1 MPTFS
6 SPIGARRSTLI
17 PTSVNDRALVLGG
30 GGVAGIAWMTGLLFG
45 LSEGDIDLRN
55 AELILGTSAG
65 SVVGAQA
72 GCSVSLEELY
82 RRQVDPAL
90 QTREI
95 TPDPR
100 LLEQRLKAFPP
111 VAIPCDRAE
120 LTRKVGQWALRAPTV
135 SEAERR
141 SVVANR
147 LPAHAW
153 PDRLLRITAV
163 DTETGEIRIFDRQSG
178 ISLVEAVAAS
188 CAVPGVWP
196 PVTIDGRRY
205 MDGGV
210 RSLDNADLAQGYGRI
225 VILSPNGLRADEI
238 VAFPLREQLDILE
251 NAGAKTYVI
260 EPDDSSRTA
269 IGINPLLPE
278 TRKPAAEAGRAQGKS
293 IAEDLGHFWA

>member
-1 MPTFS
+1 M
-6 SPIGARRSTLI
+6 
-17 PTSVNDRALVLGG
+17 NDRALVLGG

-45 LSEGDIDLRN
+45 LSEHGVDLRN

-65 SVVGAQA
+65 SAVAAQL
-72 GCSVSLEELY
+72 GCPISLEELY

-100 LLEQRLKAFPP
+100 LLQALLQAFPATATP
-111 VAIPCDRAE
+111 GNRAE
-120 LTRKVGQWALRAPTV
+120 LTRNVGQWALRAPTV
-135 SEAERR
+135 TEAERR
-141 SVVANR
+141 SVVAAR

-153 PDRLLRITAV
+153 PDRVLRLTAV
-163 DTETGEIRIFDRQSG
+163 DTETGEMKVFDRLSG
-178 ISLVEAVAAS
+178 TGLVDAVAAS

-210 RSLDNADLAQGYGRI
+210 RSSDNADLAQGYARI

-238 VAFPLREQLDILE
+238 VAFPLQEQIEMLE
-251 NAGAKTYVI
+251 NAGAQAYLI
-260 EPDDSSRTA
+260 EPDDGSRSA
-269 IGINPLLPE
+269 IGVNPLLPE
-278 TRKPAAEAGRAQGKS
+278 TRKPAAEAGRAQAQS
-293 IAEDLGHFWA
+293 IAKDLKRFWD

>member
-1 MPTFS
+1 M
-6 SPIGARRSTLI
+6 
-17 PTSVNDRALVLGG
+17 NDRALVLGG

-45 LSEGDIDLRN
+45 LGEEGIELRN
-55 AELILGTSAG
+55 GELILGTSAG
-65 SVVGAQA
+65 SAVGAQL
-72 GCSVSLEELY
+72 GCPVSLEELY

-100 LLEQRLKAFPP
+100 LLQQLLEAFPANATP
-111 VAIPCDRAE
+111 GNRAE
-120 LTRKVGQWALRAPTV
+120 LTRKVGQWALEARTV

-141 SVVANR
+141 SVIAAR
-147 LPAHAW
+147 LPTHEW

-163 DTETGEIRIFDRQSG
+163 DTETGKMRIFDRLSET
-178 ISLVEAVAAS
+178 SLVDAVAAS

-210 RSLDNADLAQGYGRI
+210 RSSDNADLAQGYGRV
-225 VILSPNGLRADEI
+225 VILSPNGLRADDI
-238 VAFPLREQLDILE
+238 VAFPLQEQLDLLK
-251 NAGAKTYVI
+251 NAGAKTYVV
-260 EPDDSSRTA
+260 EPDYTSRTA

-278 TRKPAAEAGRAQGKS
+278 TRKPTAEAGRAQAKTV
-293 IAEDLGHFWA
+293 AEDLNHFWA

>member
-1 MPTFS
+1 LKIMS
-6 SPIGARRSTLI
+6 
-17 PTSVNDRALVLGG
+17 DRALVLGG

-45 LSEGDIDLRN
+45 LNEEGVDLRN
-55 AELILGTSAG
+55 ADLILGTSAG
-65 SVVGAQA
+65 STVGAQL
-72 GCSVSLEELY
+72 GCPISLEELY

-100 LLEQRLKAFPP
+100 LLQQLLKAFPT
-111 VAIPCDRAE
+111 VAAPCDRAA

-135 SEAERR
+135 TEAERR
-141 SVVANR
+141 SVVADR

-163 DTETGEIRIFDRQSG
+163 DTETGETSVFDRHSG
-178 ISLVEAVAAS
+178 THLIDAVAAS

-210 RSLDNADLAQGYGRI
+210 RSSDNADLAQGYARI
-225 VILSPNGLRADEI
+225 AILSPNGLRADEI
-238 VAFPLREQLDILE
+238 VASPLQEQLETLK
-251 NAGAKTYVI
+251 NAGAQTYVV
-260 EPDDSSRTA
+260 EPDQQSRTA
-269 IGINPLLPE
+269 MGINPLLPE
-278 TRKPAAEAGRAQGKS
+278 TRRPAAEAGRAQGKT
-293 IAEDLGHFWA
+293 IAEDLDHFWA

>member
-1 MPTFS
+1 M
-6 SPIGARRSTLI
+6 
-17 PTSVNDRALVLGG
+17 NDRALVLGG

-45 LSEGDIDLRN
+45 LSENGVDLRN

-65 SVVGAQA
+65 SAVAAQL
-72 GCSVSLEELY
+72 GCPISLEELY
-82 RRQVDPAL
+82 RRQIDPAL

-100 LLEQRLKAFPP
+100 LLQALLQAFP
-111 VAIPCDRAE
+111 ATATAANRAE
-120 LTRKVGQWALRAPTV
+120 LTRKVGQWALQAPTV
-135 SEAERR
+135 TEAERR
-141 SVVANR
+141 SVVSAR

-163 DTETGEIRIFDRQSG
+163 DTETGETRIFDRLSG
-178 ISLVEAVAAS
+178 TSMVDAVAAS

-210 RSLDNADLAQGYGRI
+210 RSSDNADLAQGYARI

-238 VAFPLREQLDILE
+238 VAFPLREQIEILE
-251 NAGAKTYVI
+251 NASTQTCLV
-260 EPDDSSRTA
+260 EPDDHSRSA

-278 TRKPAAEAGRAQGKS
+278 TRKPAAEAGRAQAQA
-293 IAEDLGHFWA
+293 IAKDLKHFWD

>member
-1 MPTFS
+1 M
-6 SPIGARRSTLI
+6 
-17 PTSVNDRALVLGG
+17 NDRALVLGG

-45 LSEGDIDLRN
+45 LSENGVDLRN

-65 SVVGAQA
+65 SAVAAQL
-72 GCSVSLEELY
+72 GCPISLEELY

-90 QTREI
+90 QPREI

-100 LLEQRLKAFPP
+100 LLQALLQAFP
-111 VAIPCDRAE
+111 ATAGNRAE

-135 SEAERR
+135 TEAERR
-141 SVVANR
+141 SVVAAR

-163 DTETGEIRIFDRQSG
+163 DTETGETRIFDRLSG
-178 ISLVEAVAAS
+178 TSLVDAVAAS

-210 RSLDNADLAQGYGRI
+210 RSSDNADLAKGYARI

-238 VAFPLREQLDILE
+238 VAFPLRGQIEILE
-251 NAGAKTYVI
+251 NASAQTYLV
-260 EPDDSSRTA
+260 EPDDGSRIA

-278 TRKPAAEAGRAQGKS
+278 TRKPAAEAGRAQAQT
-293 IAEDLGHFWA
+293 IAKDLKHFWD

>member
-1 MPTFS
+1 MK
-6 SPIGARRSTLI
+6 
-17 PTSVNDRALVLGG
+17 DRALVLGG

-45 LSEGDIDLRN
+45 LSEKGVDLRN
-55 AELILGTSAG
+55 AGLILGTSAG
-65 SVVGAQA
+65 SAVAAQL
-72 GCSVSLEELY
+72 GCPLSLEQLY

-100 LLEQRLKAFPP
+100 LLQQLLEAFPTI
-111 VAIPCDRAE
+111 ATTCDRAE

-141 SVVANR
+141 SVVADR

-153 PDRLLRITAV
+153 PDRLLCITAV
-163 DTETGEIRIFDRQSG
+163 DTVTGEIRIFDRLSG
-178 ISLVEAVAAS
+178 TGLVDAVAAS

-210 RSLDNADLAQGYGRI
+210 RSSDNADLAEGYARV
-225 VILSPNGLRADEI
+225 VILSPNGVRADEI
-238 VAFPLREQLDILE
+238 VAFPLKEQIEILE
-251 NAGAKTYVI
+251 DASAQTYLV
-260 EPDDSSRTA
+260 EPDDLSRSA
-269 IGINPLLPE
+269 IGVNPLLPE
-278 TRKPAAEAGRAQGKS
+278 TRKPVAEAGRTQART
-293 IAEDLGHFWA
+293 IASDLAHFWG